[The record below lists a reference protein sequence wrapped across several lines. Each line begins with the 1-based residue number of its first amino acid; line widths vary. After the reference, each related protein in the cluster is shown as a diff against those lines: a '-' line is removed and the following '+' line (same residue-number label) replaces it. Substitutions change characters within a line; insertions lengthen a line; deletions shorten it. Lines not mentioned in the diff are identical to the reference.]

1 MSDNKPLV
9 SIITPSYNQ
18 GKYIEETLRSVLLQD
33 YPNIEYIVIDGAST
47 DNSVE
52 VIERYKD
59 RLAYFVSEKDE
70 GQSDAINKG
79 FSLAHG
85 EIIAWLNS
93 DDLYTEHA
101 VSRAVEALTH
111 NPDAGFVYS
120 NVLSIDM
127 QSEVFN
133 TMIFGDWGLPEL
145 MRFSIICQ
153 PGVFMRK
160 KALDAVGYLNPAY
173 HYLMDHHL
181 WLKIAANYPVQYI
194 DEFWAAARYHP
205 EAKNLT
211 GGARYGDEAFKL
223 LDWMRSQPLLAELI
237 NKDDKKIEA
246 GAHHL
251 RAHYLLDSGENWNA
265 FKSYLKAALKDSR
278 VFCADF
284 QRMGFALVNSIIPVS
299 SLRESFIEKRTEA
312 VRSKNFCELL
322 EFIKT
327 K

>member
-1 MSDNKPLV
+1 MNDNKPLV

-52 VIERYKD
+52 VIEKYRD
-59 RLAYFVSEKDE
+59 RLAFFVSEKDD

-79 FSLAHG
+79 FSMAHG

-93 DDLYTEHA
+93 DDVYTEHA
-101 VSRAVEALTH
+101 VARAVDALIQ
-111 NPDAGFVYS
+111 NPEVGFVYS
-120 NVLSIDM
+120 NVLSMDM
-127 QSEVFN
+127 RSEVFN
-133 TMIFGDWGLPEL
+133 TMTFGDWGLPEL
-145 MRFSIICQ
+145 MRFKIICQ

-160 KALDAVGYLNPAY
+160 KALDAVGYLNPAH

-181 WLKIAANYPVQYI
+181 WLKIAAKYPVQYI

-211 GGARYGDEAFKL
+211 GGGHYGDEAFNL
-223 LDWMRSQPLLAELI
+223 LDWMKSQPLMADTLNENL
-237 NKDDKKIEA
+237 KEIEA

-265 FKSYLKAALKDSR
+265 FKSYLKAVVRDSR
-278 VFCADF
+278 VLRTDY
-284 QRMGFALVNSIIPVS
+284 QRMGFALVNSIVPVS
-299 SLRESFIEKRTEA
+299 RLKTFFLERRTNA
-312 VRSKNFCELL
+312 IRSKNYGQLL
-322 EFIKT
+322 EFIKS